1 MGDSSQ
7 AEQPSQSRDMRLQET
22 GAVKESNGRKHTHV
36 TANQSRD
43 RKPKNGNKV
52 SSSSTPSSQW
62 SFHDKE
68 MRRKKRVAGYNMY
81 SLEGRLKDAF
91 RRGFHWIKEQCGNR

>member
-7 AEQPSQSRDMRLQET
+7 ADQSSQSRDRGLQET
-22 GAVKESNGRKHTHV
+22 GTVKESSGRKHTHMA
-36 TANQSRD
+36 ANQSTH
-43 RKPKNGNKV
+43 RKSTNRNKV
-52 SSSSTPSSQW
+52 SSSSSPSSQW

-81 SLEGRLKDAF
+81 SLEGRLRDAF